1 MKVNGPQTRS
11 VILICVLAFG
21 ILQHAASAA
30 DEPQTLQ
37 AISKS
42 LTMIVQEVGE
52 VVVGIE

>member
-1 MKVNGPQTRS
+1 MKVNIPQRRS

-30 DEPQTLQ
+30 DERQTLQ
-37 AISKS
+37 ALSKS
-42 LTMIVQEVGE
+42 FAVLAQEVGE